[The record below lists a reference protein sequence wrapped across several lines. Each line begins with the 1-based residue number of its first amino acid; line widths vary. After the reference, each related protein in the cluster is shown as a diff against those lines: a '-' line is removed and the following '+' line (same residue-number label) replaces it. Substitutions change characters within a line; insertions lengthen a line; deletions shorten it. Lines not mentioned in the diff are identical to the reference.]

1 MDDHLVALAA
11 ETGELVWE
19 TQILDYTVN
28 PANQTSGP
36 IVANGKVYSGRSCDP
51 RGGPHGCVITA
62 HDAATGEQLWRRRLI
77 PGPGEPGDETWGDVP
92 FEERGHVGSWMV
104 PSVDPELNLV
114 YVGTSVTSPAPKF
127 MLGGADLR
135 HLYHNS
141 TLALHGDTGEIVWH
155 YQHMNDHWDLD
166 HPFERLLVD
175 TPVRPTPRR

>member
-114 YVGTSVTSPAPKF
+114 PSVRAAPGRHVNAMTTERCALGTAATRAVSRA
-127 MLGGADLR
+127 R
-135 HLYHNS
+135 CC
-141 TLALHGDTGEIVWH
+141 
-155 YQHMNDHWDLD
+155 
-166 HPFERLLVD
+166 
-175 TPVRPTPRR
+175 RPGTTTRIASCKRQASS